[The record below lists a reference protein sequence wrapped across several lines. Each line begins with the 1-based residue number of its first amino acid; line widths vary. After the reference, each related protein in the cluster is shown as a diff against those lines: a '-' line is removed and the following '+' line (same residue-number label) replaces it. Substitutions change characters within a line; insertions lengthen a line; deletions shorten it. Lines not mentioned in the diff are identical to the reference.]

1 MNPYKDKNLRQF
13 IESIPKDEIE
23 RQNRLQIEETAKL
36 HEQFIAGLKV
46 GKCFLCNQS
55 MNSFNESTPCFHWFT
70 YPTGIRK
77 KHFENYL
84 KTPLHFFRLDS
95 YLRWLANS
103 EVAFKNINDLKDE
116 ISSTSQIETTIKY
129 KNIEWAFSIGH
140 TDIAGHLNSKVGA
153 TPHYHIQMKVDNRVF
168 LKFNKHHI
176 PFSDEDLFN
185 LSLMEQAGDLVQF
198 EQSFGTGISVLED
211 ESNLEIIDNATKVT
225 DDFENATINRQT
237 FIEAPKGQTF
247 SGKLLQDAIEES
259 KRTGEPIGKIM
270 QRLVTNAKVT
280 TVISPGDGVAK
291 MTKRTGKK

>member
-13 IESIPKDEIE
+13 IESIPKDEVE
-23 RQNRLQIEETAKL
+23 RQNRLQIEETEKL
-36 HEQFIAGLKV
+36 HEQFIAGLKI
-46 GKCFLCNQS
+46 GKCFLCGES
-55 MNSFNESTPCFHWFT
+55 MNSFDESKPCFHWFT

-77 KHFENYL
+77 KHFEKYL

-103 EVAFKNINDLKDE
+103 EKAFKNINDLKDE
-116 ISSTSQIETTIKY
+116 TSSTSHLETTIKY

-140 TDIAGHLNSKVGA
+140 TDIKGHLNSKVGS
-153 TPHYHIQMKVDNRVF
+153 TPHYHIQMKIDDKVL

-176 PFSDEDLFN
+176 PFSDDDLFN

-198 EQSFGTGISVLED
+198 EQSFGTGMSVLED
-211 ESNLEIIDNATKVT
+211 EKNLEIIDNATKAT
-225 DDFENATINRQT
+225 DDFANATINRQT
-237 FIEAPKGQTF
+237 FIEAPKGETF

-280 TVISPGDGVAK
+280 TIISPGDGVAK